1 MNTSRVSF
9 RLAAAATA
17 AISLAA
23 AGCTQTTDLER
34 AQTEVKA
41 KTEAVEQAKKTYD
54 TSRTSFCGD
63 ATVYVSALD
72 RYSKL
77 FTESTATVGDVRS
90 LGSDLERPRSN
101 VMSSAQD
108 AVDAHTAL
116 VESQASLAKAQA
128 DLDSLKAGSSTTEPP
143 STTST
148 TTTLLPAATVDRI
161 KAEESGLETAL
172 GSITDQTPLI
182 QAGQQVNAAA
192 FALQAAWMR
201 VLAEGGCLTNEQAVQ
216 AEHAIA
222 EYTTAVQSAL
232 KVTGHFTGEVDGIY
246 GPATVAAV
254 QAFQTAHQLP
264 ATGYV
269 DIATSRALA
278 AALAQQDTSAAG
290 QATAQAIAYASAV
303 QTALKLAGYWN
314 GPIDGQWT
322 DDLTKALQSFQTEL
336 GVPSTG
342 TVDTA
347 TLAALQQAIKDA
359 KAPAATTTSTPG
371 TTVAGG
377 TDQTTTTAP

>member
-1 MNTSRVSF
+1 
-9 RLAAAATA
+9 
-17 AISLAA
+17 
-23 AGCTQTTDLER
+23 
-34 AQTEVKA
+34 
-41 KTEAVEQAKKTYD
+41 
-54 TSRTSFCGD
+54 
-63 ATVYVSALD
+63 
-72 RYSKL
+72 
-77 FTESTATVGDVRS
+77 
-90 LGSDLERPRSN
+90 
-101 VMSSAQD
+101 
-108 AVDAHTAL
+108 
-116 VESQASLAKAQA
+116 
-128 DLDSLKAGSSTTEPP
+128 
-143 STTST
+143 
-148 TTTLLPAATVDRI
+148 
-161 KAEESGLETAL
+161 
-172 GSITDQTPLI
+172 
-182 QAGQQVNAAA
+182 
-192 FALQAAWMR
+192 MR